1 MMDTKIMTRLVGAAA
16 LVCSSF
22 AQAEMLSLTTAMT
35 ADLSRLDDINLQA
48 GIKFGDYEGLGVRA
62 LVPLNEQ
69 WVAYGGLMRAEIET
83 ANNTEADGMVFGG
96 GALMQLPLNDDR
108 FDALVGASYHFGS
121 PDYDQSGVD
130 LDLSDFAIFSLLS
143 GDLNEQV
150 RWYGGVGIEFV
161 SYEIDY
167 RFAADEDDTDTELS
181 LNVGLL
187 TDFGGG
193 ELYGGIEVID
203 EAMFT
208 VGFRL
213 PLQPRPAQ

>member
-1 MMDTKIMTRLVGAAA
+1 MDKRIMNGLVCAAA
-16 LVCSSF
+16 LTGSGF
-22 AQAEMLSLTTAMT
+22 AQAEMLSLTTAMS
-35 ADLSRLDDINLQA
+35 ADLSLLDDVNLQA
-48 GIKFGDYEGLGVRA
+48 GIKFGDYSGLGARA
-62 LVPLNEQ
+62 LVPVNEQ

-83 ANNTEADGMVFGG
+83 GNNTEADGMVFGG

-150 RWYGGVGIEFV
+150 RWYGGVGIEFI

-167 RFAADEDDTDTELS
+167 RTVADEDDTDTELS
-181 LNVGLL
+181 LNFGLL
-187 TDFGGG
+187 TDFGDG
-193 ELYGGIEVID
+193 EIYGGIEIVD
-203 EAMFT
+203 EAMLT
-208 VGFRL
+208 LGFRL